1 MRRTFPSQDS
11 IFLRFSCLE
20 RCPSVESKMAVTLCM
35 FEHASGYGLF
45 HVKEFEE
52 ISMLQSAVEESV
64 TDISSFNS
72 VISLQAFQ
80 PFKNA
85 EDALA
90 NINAVSEGL
99 CSDQLKFFLQ
109 SNMPKKLKKVTLG
122 VLDPKLG
129 AAVSEAIGVKVLLMF

>member
-1 MRRTFPSQDS
+1 
-11 IFLRFSCLE
+11 
-20 RCPSVESKMAVTLCM
+20 MAVSMAL

-45 HVKEFEE
+45 LVKQFEE
-52 ISMLQSAVEESV
+52 IAMLQSAVEESV
-64 TDISSFNS
+64 TDISAFNS
-72 VISLQAFQ
+72 VVNLQAFQ

-99 CSDQLKFFLQ
+99 CTDQLKFFLQ

-129 AAVSEAIGVKVLLMF
+129 AAVSEVLGVKVIFLSYFLQFNEII